1 MKTSLPL
8 HLSKFFIPAFWFLA
22 IIFLALNVAL
32 KWTQVTSY
40 APEWGG
46 FERNVIWGIQQIM
59 QGKPLYSNPEAAPF
73 AIVQYMPLYYYTV
86 AGLGNLFSVDPLDAH
101 QVYTLARS
109 VSFCCC
115 IFSSILLIL
124 MALRFRVG
132 KEIAVATG
140 LIAFFWMNN
149 FAIAA
154 RPDSFKALVFQ
165 LIVFVLIQFP
175 EKRKRIIFPL
185 VVLLSLAGFMSKQ
198 DGLVFSGI
206 LPLVLC
212 YGGSWKETILW
223 GGLTALF
230 HGFILFLIQSNT
242 HGAFFQNVAGGLQN
256 GISISWFINAFGG
269 YFAAMA
275 ILFGL
280 ALVLA
285 FEFAFE
291 QNWKLRVLSAAMVCS
306 FFPSLF
312 FAFKYGSGANYFL
325 EATLISLLLF
335 GIWLQS
341 LDFKR
346 LFVFPKTHQLFG
358 LLVFSLLFYVAA
370 MQWVAGVFLNS
381 EKDLKANYL
390 NQKEVADYLKTKYN
404 GQAKVLVNF
413 KRQWEESLTGM
424 LPNHVVCPQR
434 DVAIQ
439 VFDAKGKISFEPFQ
453 KSVLSG
459 MVQFVVTEKGQNPSF
474 LNCDFSHFEKTETIG
489 NFTVWSRR

>member
-1 MKTSLPL
+1 MIASLPQVI
-8 HLSKFFIPAFWFLA
+8 SKFYKPAFWFLA
-22 IIFLALNVAL
+22 VVFLGLNFAL
-32 KWTQVTSY
+32 KWTQVASY

-59 QGKPLYSNPEAAPF
+59 QGKPLYSNPEAIPF

-86 AGLGNLFSVDPLDAH
+86 ANLGNLFSVDPLDAH

-132 KEIAVATG
+132 KEIAIAVG
-140 LIAFFWMNN
+140 LIAFFWMDK

-165 LIVFVLIQFP
+165 LIIFVLIQFP
-175 EKRKRIIFPL
+175 EKRKRFIFPL
-185 VVLLSLAGFMSKQ
+185 AVLLSLAGFMSKQ

-206 LPLVLC
+206 LPLALL
-212 YGGSWKETILW
+212 YGGSWKETIFW
-223 GGLTALF
+223 GGLTAVF
-230 HGFILFLIQSNT
+230 HGLILFLIQANT
-242 HGAFFQNVAGGLQN
+242 HSAFFQNVAGGLQN

-269 YFAAMA
+269 YFAFMA

-291 QNWKLRVLSAAMVCS
+291 QNWKLRVLSAALVCS

-312 FAFKYGSGANYFL
+312 FSFKYGSGANYFL

-341 LDFKR
+341 LDFKKV
-346 LFVFPKTHQLFG
+346 FVFPQSDRLFG

-381 EKDLKANYL
+381 EKDLKAYYL
-390 NQKEVADYLKTKYN
+390 NQKEVADYLKTIKN
-404 GQAKVLVNF
+404 GKAKVLVNF
-413 KRQWEESLTGM
+413 KKQWEESLTGM

-439 VFDAKGKISFEPFQ
+439 VFNAKGKISFEAL
-453 KSVLSG
+453 KSEISG
-459 MVQFVVTEKGQNPSF
+459 GKVEFVVTETGQLPSF
-474 LNCDFSHFEKTETIG
+474 LNVNFNRFLLTKKIG
-489 NFTVWSRR
+489 QFDVWSYQ